1 MTEERNSI
9 KFHVSIKQQWLL
21 YISLDGKFVRNFHAN
36 FEMQKPVGNVGKDNI
51 KMDLKIE
58 FGIDCTDVV

>member
-1 MTEERNSI
+1 
-9 KFHVSIKQQWLL
+9 
-21 YISLDGKFVRNFHAN
+21 
-36 FEMQKPVGNVGKDNI
+36 MQKPVGNVGKDNI